1 MSLLDGGV
9 GGNSGALDRGVKEV
23 DGSEGAFTGVD
34 GISSPACE
42 PAVLKG
48 VLTLDVRRWK
58 REGTFGGVVA
68 MPLSLVR
75 DAGGAFIGV
84 TTLGG

>member
-1 MSLLDGGV
+1 M

-23 DGSEGAFTGVD
+23 GGSGTAFTGVD

-42 PAVLKG
+42 LAVFKG

-58 REGTFGGVVA
+58 REGALGVAVA

-75 DAGGAFIGV
+75 DAGGTFIGV
-84 TTLGG
+84 TTLEG

>member
-1 MSLLDGGV
+1 M

-23 DGSEGAFTGVD
+23 GGSEGAFAGVD

-42 PAVLKG
+42 AAVLKG

-58 REGTFGGVVA
+58 RDGTFGGVAA

-75 DAGGAFIGV
+75 DAEGTFIGV
-84 TTLGG
+84 TTLVG